1 LLSDTFFV
9 KPVTVVNP
17 AALIVRA
24 LQELPGLELRSEELT
39 APYPVVKV
47 SDELLLL
54 PFAVEVAVVLKL
66 SAPPVS

>member
-1 LLSDTFFV
+1 MSLLSDTFFV

-24 LQELPGLELRSEELT
+24 LQELT